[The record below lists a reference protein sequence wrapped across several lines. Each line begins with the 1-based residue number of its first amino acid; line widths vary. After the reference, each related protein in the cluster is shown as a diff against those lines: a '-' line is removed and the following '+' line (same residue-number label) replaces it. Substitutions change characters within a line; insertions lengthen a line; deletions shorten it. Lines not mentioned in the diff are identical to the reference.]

1 MVYVSICGGFVKLES
16 IEELKEFFAVNP
28 FVISDTHFFHDRVFK
43 EFEPVR
49 QEFAASREEF
59 DEKMVDVLRKHS
71 PLLHLGDVVINSKN
85 EETFSKR
92 IKTVNHWLKG
102 IQKLLLMGNHDRGGE
117 DLYRSGSWFVVNCGV
132 DLVNNCLYPQA
143 PPFIFNE
150 VGGQRI
156 LFSHEPALIN
166 REETPHERNIVKELK
181 TWFLHFGAT
190 RNVHGHVHSYSL
202 KDPVF
207 RNVSVEAMDFC
218 PQRLSHVIS
227 RERNDL
233 TGQREER

>member
-1 MVYVSICGGFVKLES
+1 MKLAS

-49 QEFAASREEF
+49 QTFAASREEF

-71 PLLHLGDVVINSKN
+71 PLLHLGDVSINSKDS
-85 EETFSKR
+85 EKFHSR
-92 IKTVNHWLKG
+92 IKKVNHWLDG
-102 IQKLLLMGNHDRGGE
+102 IPKVLVMGNHDRGGE
-117 DLYRSGSWFVVNCGV
+117 DLYKAGGWLVVNCGV
-132 DLVNNCLYPQA
+132 DLVNNCLYPQT
-143 PPFIFNE
+143 PPFIFHE
-150 VGGQRI
+150 VSGQRI

-166 REETPHERNIVKELK
+166 REETPHESDVVKELK
-181 TWFLHFGAT
+181 NWFLYFCAT
-190 RNVHGHVHSYSL
+190 RNIHGHVHSYTL

-207 RNVSVEAMDFC
+207 CNVSVEAMDFC

>member
-16 IEELKEFFAVNP
+16 IEELKKFFAVNP
-28 FVISDTHFFHDRVFK
+28 FVISDTRFFHDRVFN
-43 EFEPVR
+43 ELQQVR
-49 QEFAASREEF
+49 QQFATSREEF
-59 DEKMVDVLRKHS
+59 DQKMVKVLRKHS
-71 PLLHLGDVVINSKN
+71 PLLHLGDVSINSKDS
-85 EETFSKR
+85 EKFHGR
-92 IKTVNHWLKG
+92 IKKVNHWLDG
-102 IQKLLLMGNHDRGGE
+102 IPKVLVMENHDRGGE
-117 DLYRSGSWFVVNCGV
+117 DLYSAGGWLVVNCGV
-132 DLVNNCLYPQA
+132 DLVNNCFYPQT
-143 PPFIFNE
+143 PPFIFHE
-150 VGGQRI
+150 AGGQRI
-156 LFSHEPALIN
+156 LFSHEPVLVNWEENN
-166 REETPHERNIVKELK
+166 RDNHIVRELT
-181 TWFLHFGAT
+181 TWFQHFGAT